1 MSSTETQKDIDKLL
15 AEANR
20 VRNTDPLKSHAII
33 DQALSI
39 AAEARDEEL
48 GIKCGISKA
57 LTLQVQSKFSE
68 AIAELNSALLRSKR
82 ISSEMSES
90 DACTGLGNVYY
101 YLGDYDNALKYHL
114 EGLRLREKFNDK
126 RKIAFSI
133 NSVGVV
139 YATMKNYRLAE
150 EYFDRSLEMNSAEN
164 DDFGTKMAMNN
175 LGVMANEQQMYD
187 KAILLLEKALD
198 GSEKLPNDTLTCE
211 LLINLGDACREKRL
225 FGRSEKYFN
234 EVLKILAGRKNF
246 AEGKSLEGKARLE
259 LLKKD
264 FNEAGDQCRKA
275 IALYGELNRKDAMAR
290 TLKLM
295 GDIAK
300 AKGDLEESLECFS
313 KYMELTEELHREETV
328 KKTRNLT
335 LAFEAENL
343 KKESEISYLRNV
355 ELRQAYEQIN
365 QKNSEL
371 IDSIQYAQYFQ
382 EMIFSPYRKKFIA
395 SFPDSFIFSLAKD
408 IVSGDFLWC
417 REWDEKFLLVLSD
430 CTGHGVPG
438 ALVSITGND
447 LLNAALR
454 EKIYDPS
461 LLLKFMNERFC
472 EMGSD
477 EKSNKA
483 GMDATVLLFDRKSN
497 SLMYSA
503 VNGGLLLLDANGAM
517 THYKGSAASVGL
529 DPASSYQTERREIK
543 KGDTVYLFT
552 DGFHTQKGGPAG
564 KKFLRNAFINLVK
577 EWSGYTLAE
586 QHKAFRQ
593 KFEEWKG
600 AHDQQDDISVVG
612 FRI

>member
-1 MSSTETQKDIDKLL
+1 MPTTDIQKEIDKLL

-20 VRNTDPLKSHAII
+20 VRNTDPVKSHVILDEAI
-33 DQALSI
+33 AI
-39 AAEARDEEL
+39 AKKAGDEEL
-48 GIKCGISKA
+48 EIKCCISKA

-68 AIAELNSALLRSKR
+68 ALSQLHAALLNSKR
-82 ISSEMSES
+82 IRSEMSES
-90 DACTGLGNVYY
+90 DACTGLGNAYY

-114 EGLRLREKFNDK
+114 EGLRLREKLDDK

-211 LLINLGDACREKRL
+211 LLINLGDACREKKL
-225 FGRSEKYFN
+225 FDRSEKYFN
-234 EVLKILAGRKNF
+234 SALKILDGRKNF
-246 AEGKSLEGKARLE
+246 AEGKSLEGKAKLE
-259 LLKKD
+259 LLKKNFD
-264 FNEAGDQCRKA
+264 AAGELCRKA

-300 AKGDLEESLECFS
+300 ARGDMEESLTCFS
-313 KYMELTEELHREETV
+313 KYIELTEELHAEETV

-335 LAFEAENL
+335 LAFEAESL
-343 KKESEISYLRNV
+343 KKENEINYLRNV

-382 EMIFSPYRKKFIA
+382 EMIFSPYRKKFTA
-395 SFPDSFIFSLAKD
+395 TFPDSFIFSLAKD

-417 REWDEKFLLVLSD
+417 REWNHKFLLVLSD

-454 EKIYDPS
+454 EEICDPAQ
-461 LLLKFMNERFC
+461 LLQFLNERFC
-472 EMGSD
+472 EMSSD

-483 GMDATVLLFDRKSN
+483 GMDATVLSLDRKN
-497 SLMYSA
+497 NELTYSA
-503 VNGGLLLLDANGAM
+503 VNGGLLILEKDGTA
-517 THYKGSAASVGL
+517 THYKGSAASIGL
-529 DPASSYQTERREIK
+529 DANSSYVTEKREIK
-543 KGDTVYLFT
+543 KGDALYLFT

-577 EWSGYTLAE
+577 ELNAHPLSE
-586 QHKAFRQ
+586 QHHSLKQ

-600 AHDQQDDISVVG
+600 AHDQQDDISIVG
-612 FRI
+612 FRV